1 MVMFTAI
8 AGGLGQP
15 LNTMQLLWINLVSD
29 IFPGLSLALEQP
41 EPDVLD
47 RPPRDPREPI
57 ITNTHLKRIAVEGG
71 TISAGA
77 LGAYGYGLLR
87 YGMGPRAGTIAFM
100 SLTTAQL
107 QHTLSC
113 RSESISIFDKQKL
126 PPNRYLK
133 WAMAGSFAL
142 QALAM
147 TVPGLRSLLGITPI
161 TLLDGVVIGGTAFL
175 PYIVNEATK
184 QTKGEARHEKGLH
197 VHLGIGNRGASGQ
210 TV

>member
-1 MVMFTAI
+1 
-8 AGGLGQP
+8 
-15 LNTMQLLWINLVSD
+15 
-29 IFPGLSLALEQP
+29 
-41 EPDVLD
+41 
-47 RPPRDPREPI
+47 
-57 ITNTHLKRIAVEGG
+57 GG
-71 TISAGA
+71 TISAAA

-113 RSESISIFDKQKL
+113 RSETISIFDERKL

-142 QALAM
+142 QALVM
-147 TVPGLRSLLGITPI
+147 IVPGLRSLLGITPVG
-161 TLLDGVVIGGTAFL
+161 LLDGVVIGGSAFL

-184 QTKGEARHEKGLH
+184 HAKVEVRNEKGLH
-197 VHLGIGNRGASGQ
+197 VHLGVGDRGPS
-210 TV
+210 